1 MTEKM
6 KLITETY
13 YNDLLDLTQRLS
25 LDGSGEID
33 DQDYIALTYV
43 LEAIE
48 EAKEIQKRLDEQR
61 NISSYARKIAAFV
74 YATAV
79 LEQDENNW
87 IVYQSEIDERFEEL
101 PEGWADD
108 EDFIGEI
115 ELALNEYPGLENNE
129 FFVERDDNNELYF
142 DLCLWTDYIA
152 SDYNAE

>member
-33 DQDYIALTYV
+33 GQDYIALTYV

-101 PEGWADD
+101 PEGWAHD
-108 EDFIGEI
+108 EQMLADI
-115 ELALNEYPGLENNE
+115 EQELSQYPGLDGAE
-129 FFVERDDNNELYF
+129 FTIDQDDEGEVYF
-142 DLCLWTDYIA
+142 DIMLWTDYIA